1 MYWVWMGDSCDGLR
15 STRHSGRPHLV
26 HENAGEASGSQVI
39 ARSFGVAESTILAL

>member
-1 MYWVWMGDSCDGLR
+1 MYWVWMGDSCNGLR

-39 ARSFGVAESTILAL
+39 VRSFGVARSTILAL